1 MARILVA
8 DDEPKLGQLL
18 SEALALDGHVAVRVG
33 GGREAVAR
41 LPAGRF
47 DVVVTDLKMPEVDG
61 LAVLRAARALAAP
74 PDVVLMTAYASAE
87 SAVAAMK
94 AGAADYVTKPFAMDE
109 LRLRVRRLAAQR
121 EAERRSEQLLD
132 RLTPDLVAESP
143 AMKAVLRAALQV
155 ASTDA
160 SVLLLGESGTG
171 KTQLARY
178 LHYRSRRAAAP
189 LVEVHCAAFPESLLE
204 SELFG
209 HEKGAFTGATDR
221 KPGHLAAADGGTL
234 FLDEIG
240 EVSPVTQVKLLRFL
254 QDHEFVPVGATA
266 PQRVDVRVV
275 AATNLDLGAAVA
287 GGRFREDLFYRLNV
301 FAIQVPP
308 LRERREDVPL
318 LAERF
323 LARRGIP
330 ANRLSREAHRRL
342 LDRSWPGNVRE
353 LENALE
359 RALILAGEGE
369 VRAEH
374 LTPAAGGR
382 GRPPPGDVLVDGF
395 DLDAFERD
403 LIHAA
408 LVRAG
413 GNKAAAA
420 RLLGITRRRLYSRL
434 AAIGGRDEAPEGPE
448 DEAAGGGRVTPGEDP
463 SGR

>member
-18 SEALALDGHVAVRVG
+18 AEALELDGHEAVRVG

-47 DVVVTDLKMPEVDG
+47 DVVVTDLRMPDVDG
-61 LAVLRAARALAAP
+61 LAVLRAARALPAGP
-74 PDVVLMTAYASAE
+74 EVVLMTAYATTE

-121 EAERRSEQLLD
+121 DAERRSERLLD

-143 AMKAVLRAALQV
+143 AMKATLLAAQQV

-160 SVLLLGESGTG
+160 TVLLLGESGTG
-171 KTQLARY
+171 KSQLARY
-178 LHYRSRRAAAP
+178 VHYRSRRAAAP
-189 LVEVHCAAFPESLLE
+189 LVEVHCAAFPEALLE

-209 HEKGAFTGATDR
+209 HEKGAFTGATER
-221 KPGHLAAADGGTL
+221 RPGHLAAADGGTL

-240 EVSPVTQVKLLRFL
+240 EVSAATQVKLLRFL
-254 QDHEFVPVGATA
+254 QDREFVPVGSTEAR
-266 PQRVDVRVV
+266 RVDVRVV
-275 AATNLDLGAAVA
+275 AATNLDLATAVEA
-287 GGRFREDLFYRLNV
+287 GDFREDLYYRLNV
-301 FAIQVPP
+301 FAIHVPS
-308 LRERREDVPL
+308 LRERREDIPA

-323 LARRGIP
+323 LAGRGLPP
-330 ANRLSREAHRRL
+330 AKLSRAARERL
-342 LDRSWPGNVRE
+342 LEQRWPGNVRE

-359 RALILAGEGE
+359 RAVILAGDDEIGT
-369 VRAEH
+369 EH
-374 LTPAAGGR
+374 LAPAGGAR
-382 GRPPPGDVLVDGF
+382 GRSRAADALVEGF

-403 LIHAA
+403 LIQVA
-408 LVRAG
+408 LERAG

-434 AAIGGRDEAPEGPE
+434 ESLGGRDGAPEAPE
-448 DEAAGGGRVTPGEDP
+448 DDAAAAALKRTPTP
-463 SGR
+463 R